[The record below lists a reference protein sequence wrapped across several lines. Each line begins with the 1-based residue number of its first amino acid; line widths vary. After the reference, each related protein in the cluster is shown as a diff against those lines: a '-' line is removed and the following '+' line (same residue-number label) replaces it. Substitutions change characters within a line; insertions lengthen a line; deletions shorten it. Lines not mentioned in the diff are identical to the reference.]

1 MTMSCSGEKLEGR
14 MFTQE
19 NL

>member
-1 MTMSCSGEKLEGR
+1 

-19 NL
+19 NLDLSDR